1 MPLIPLLLIQLVE
14 VQSWQRV
21 LEGRSVREGLGRHL
35 GPVAAEVLRDD
46 LEAAGEGAGKVRI
59 RAVGLIWHE
68 VMISPDIIAL
78 IDLWSRSLNINLCN
92 LT

>member
-1 MPLIPLLLIQLVE
+1 MPLIPLLLIQFVK

-21 LEGRSVREGLGRHL
+21 LEGGSVREGLGRHL

-59 RAVGLIWHE
+59 RAVGLNGHG
-68 VMISPDIIAL
+68 VTASPGMLHFIG
-78 IDLWSRSLNINLCN
+78 
-92 LT
+92 LTQDTA

>member
-21 LEGRSVREGLGRHL
+21 FEGRSVREGLGRHL

-46 LEAAGEGAGKVRI
+46 LEAAGEGAGKV
-59 RAVGLIWHE
+59 
-68 VMISPDIIAL
+68 
-78 IDLWSRSLNINLCN
+78 
-92 LT
+92 